1 MLDTVV
7 IGVIIAD
14 YNVLLRQALRVIV
27 EGYPARIIA
36 EVGDGFE
43 ACRAAEHEKPDL
55 VILDISM
62 PVMNGLTAAQ
72 HIRALYRDVHI
83 IIVTMHTESNYVEE
97 AFRSG
102 AQGYVW
108 KQKARTELITA
119 MRTVLFGNTYCS
131 HG

>member
-1 MLDTVV
+1 MPSIYSRLLGRVDLQHGCMVKAVV

-14 YNVLLRQALRVIV
+14 DNALLRQALRVIV

-72 HIRALYRDVHI
+72 HIRALYRDVH
-83 IIVTMHTESNYVEE
+83 HH
-97 AFRSG
+97 
-102 AQGYVW
+102 
-108 KQKARTELITA
+108 
-119 MRTVLFGNTYCS
+119 S
-131 HG
+131 HHAYREQLCPRGLSLW